1 MKADNRKLTSDEIRS
16 REFTKK
22 IFGFGY
28 DPEEVDTFLMQV
40 ADAYQELVEEL
51 ENLRNAYKQVDREDL
66 VEDARKKIKF
76 LVQERK
82 RIEKDIDERRKQLTV
97 EIQKLKLARKK
108 LLRKVGMVIFQ
119 VISVLKDIKDLP
131 GL

>member
-16 REFTKK
+16 KEFTKK

>member
-51 ENLRNAYKQVDREDL
+51 DNLRNAYKQVDREDL

-82 RIEKDIDERRKQLTV
+82 RMEKDIDERRKQLTV

>member
-1 MKADNRKLTSDEIRS
+1 
-16 REFTKK
+16 
-22 IFGFGY
+22 
-28 DPEEVDTFLMQV
+28 MQV

>member
-1 MKADNRKLTSDEIRS
+1 
-16 REFTKK
+16 
-22 IFGFGY
+22 
-28 DPEEVDTFLMQV
+28 MQV

-82 RIEKDIDERRKQLTV
+82 RMEKDIDERRKQLTV